1 MPTCLGEGNG
11 SFFAC
16 LTICRST
23 FEKLKPGFEK
33 PKPGNPGDDCQD
45 WQPANAK
52 VSTTPTVSRDQIL
65 CMSSFIA
72 VEVSA
77 VWAINCQPAVA
88 P

>member
-23 FEKLKPGFEK
+23 FEK

-45 WQPANAK
+45 WQPASTKINAK
-52 VSTTPTVSRDQIL
+52 PTVSRDQVL
-65 CMSSFIA
+65 CMSAFIVFEA
-72 VEVSA
+72 SA
-77 VWAINCQPAVA
+77 V
-88 P
+88 

>member
-45 WQPANAK
+45 WQPASTKINAK
-52 VSTTPTVSRDQIL
+52 RSAKPTVSRDQVL
-65 CMSSFIA
+65 CMSAFIV
-72 VEVSA
+72 VEASGV
-77 VWAINCQPAVA
+77 
-88 P
+88 